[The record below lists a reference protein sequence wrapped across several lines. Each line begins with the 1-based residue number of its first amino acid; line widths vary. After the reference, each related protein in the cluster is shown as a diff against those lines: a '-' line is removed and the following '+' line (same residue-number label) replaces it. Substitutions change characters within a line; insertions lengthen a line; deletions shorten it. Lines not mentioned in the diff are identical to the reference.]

1 MELRNKKLTHDEF
14 MTERQQVLK
23 TWETGKDVENFED
36 GVKYQQTIP
45 EHKRFSLALLK
56 ADKEGKTLSQ
66 PRAGVALMDEH
77 IELLKTLQEECD
89 LLPSTIDAYT
99 RLNRYEEA
107 AVGIKKSIEA
117 GTSKLNGLPVVN
129 HVATCRRLTETLQK
143 PLQIRHGTPDARL
156 LAEISMASGF
166 TSYEG
171 GGISYN
177 IPYAKRVTLE
187 KSIRD
192 WQYCDRLMGM
202 YEEHGIRI
210 NREPFG
216 PLTGT
221 LIPPFISHSIAIIE
235 GLLALEQGVK
245 SITVGYGQVG
255 SLTQDVA
262 AIQSLRELAHEYFQS
277 YGYTDYELSTVFHQW
292 MGGFPEDESKAFAII
307 SWGAAVAGMSGA
319 TKVITIDFHEA
330 WGIPTAAANIQ
341 GLKASRQMLN
351 MVNEQK
357 FPPCPAVELEIEL
370 IKSEVR
376 AVLNKVFEL
385 GNGDIARGTVLAFEA
400 GVLDVPFAPA
410 ACNAGKILPV
420 RDNTGAIR
428 VLEAGAVPLPKD
440 ILDLHH
446 DYVAERARFEGRQP
460 TFQMVVDDINAVSHS
475 KLIGRP

>member
-129 HVATCRRLTETLQK
+129 HGVAACRRLTETLQK

-319 TKVITIDFHEA
+319 TKVITKSPHEA
-330 WGIPTAAANIQ
+330 WGIPTAAA
-341 GLKASRQMLN
+341 N

-385 GNGDIARGTVLAFEA
+385 GNGDIARGTVLAFES